1 VQVKDVLVVGVDLGI
16 NGILNINAM
25 DNTPDDH
32 ISKKNPDDPSSMVI
46 VPFNQEGGGLGEF
59 VEQLEG
65 PDLRRLSCWPCLLH

>member
-32 ISKKNPDDPSSMVI
+32 ISKKI
-46 VPFNQEGGGLGEF
+46 
-59 VEQLEG
+59 
-65 PDLRRLSCWPCLLH
+65 

>member
-32 ISKKNPDDPSSMVI
+32 ISKKIQMTLPAWS
-46 VPFNQEGGGLGEF
+46 
-59 VEQLEG
+59 
-65 PDLRRLSCWPCLLH
+65 